1 MMPAQQKIGIIDVY
15 YQLVDSEQWIELCE
29 LFSDDTVYERDG
41 TGAIVGKAA
50 LLQFYTVERVIARG
64 QHVHLI
70 NAVTPEGVRSTGC
83 FVGELKSGQAVK
95 SNFIDHFYIN
105 DAGLIYKRVTEFPTG
120 EQKI

>member
-1 MMPAQQKIGIIDVY
+1 MLPTEQKKRIIDTY
-15 YQLVDSEQWIELCE
+15 YQLVDSGQWAELCD

-50 LLQFYTVERVIARG
+50 LLRFYTGERVIARG
-64 QHVHLI
+64 QHIDLI
-70 NAVTPEGVRSTGC
+70 NTVTPEGVISTGC
-83 FVGELKSGQAVK
+83 FDGELKSGQAVN

-105 DAGLIYKRVTEFPTG
+105 EAGLIYKRVTGFPAG

>member
-1 MMPAQQKIGIIDVY
+1 MPAQQRMGIIEAY
-15 YQLVDSEQWIELCE
+15 YQLVDSGQWAQLCD
-29 LFSDDTVYERDG
+29 LFSDDAVYERDG

-50 LLQFYTVERVIARG
+50 LLQFYTVERLIARG

-70 NAVTPEGVRSTGC
+70 NTVTTEGVVSTGC
-83 FVGELKSGQAVK
+83 FVGELKSGQAVE

-105 DAGLIYKRVTEFPTG
+105 DEGLIYKRVTDFPAG